1 MNRRL
6 PALAILLGILGLI
19 VFIVCGLG
27 AITVR
32 WQASAPQLLAA
43 LTSFGAVILGFLGG
57 VHWGFAL
64 GDEAGR
70 GERPRLVLGVVPA
83 LIGWVAVLVALVAP
97 VEVTLAVLIV
107 GFIAAALLDTSL
119 RRQGFVP
126 SGYLALRWGLT
137 IAVVALLAT
146 VLVLRLIGAHIVL

>member
-19 VFIVCGLG
+19 PFIVCGLG
-27 AITVR
+27 GVTLR
-32 WQASAPQLLAA
+32 WQESAPQLLAA
-43 LTSFGAVILGFLGG
+43 LTAYGAVILGFLGG

-70 GERPRLVLGVVPA
+70 GERPRLVLGVVPP
-83 LIGWVAVLVALVAP
+83 LIGWVALLVQLVAP
-97 VEVTLAVLIV
+97 IEAGIAVLIAGYIGAGV
-107 GFIAAALLDTSL
+107 LDASL

-137 IAVVALLAT
+137 AAVVALLAT
-146 VLVLRLIGAHIVL
+146 VLVLRLASAHIVL

>member
-19 VFIVCGLG
+19 PFIVCGLG
-27 AITVR
+27 AVTIR

-43 LTSFGAVILGFLGG
+43 LTGYGAVILAFLGG

-70 GERPRLVLGVVPA
+70 GERPRLALGVVPA
-83 LIGWVAVLVALVAP
+83 LIGWVALLVPLVAP
-97 VEVTLAVLIV
+97 IEAGIAVLIA
-107 GFIAAALLDTSL
+107 GFIGAGVLDTSL

-126 SGYLALRWGLT
+126 PGYLALRWGLT
-137 IAVVALLAT
+137 VAVVALLAT
-146 VLVLRLIGAHIVL
+146 VLVLRLAGAHIVL